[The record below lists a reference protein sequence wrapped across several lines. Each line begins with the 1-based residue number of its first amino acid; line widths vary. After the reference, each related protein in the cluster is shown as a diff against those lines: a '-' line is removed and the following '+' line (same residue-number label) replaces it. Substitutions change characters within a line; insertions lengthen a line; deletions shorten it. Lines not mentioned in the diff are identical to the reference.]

1 MNLKAG
7 LVDYNVRYK
16 CNKKKLGFIA
26 VIPNKYEIYGKSLIS
41 NKFLSSHS

>member
-16 CNKKKLGFIA
+16 CNTKPWLYCSDTKHI
-26 VIPNKYEIYGKSLIS
+26 
-41 NKFLSSHS
+41 